1 MPRAAPNSSERAEWL
16 AARALLASRRLKP
29 LYPVAFA
36 AFAAVFTAVY
46 VARAPLADRAARTQ
60 RASLGPLDVE
70 QDTVALRA
78 KVDAARQLLAQRDSA
93 LRDYQFRAESRLA
106 NPALSAPAGRERD
119 SLRTV
124 LAQLDAALDRAAKA
138 PLTAS
143 YGALAATPALRTLG
157 IVQPLVDTLELLE
170 TVRRSLDPAAAP
182 QREFARVSER
192 ANAIGAAL
200 QAIGHAQRSGL
211 ARRIAAIEATAVN
224 SSSDAIPSDSILLRG
239 ARDSASRELA
249 AAEAAWRDERLR
261 QQAAHARTDSIAQ
274 ARAARILGASPLIAA
289 LSALLLVSAL
299 AFTLAVVGEV
309 RRPTLAHAREAER
322 LAGVP
327 VLASA
332 DAFRVPKDGRA
343 RLQPGTGVDPF
354 RMVYLSLTASGTR
367 HRIVCVTGDDAM
379 LTVAVAGRI
388 AVSAAA
394 DERATLV
401 VDMTPGTPSAS
412 AYFGWRDE
420 PGFTDAIAGV
430 RLWREVSRPIGAS
443 EGLDIEVIPAGAPRS
458 DTAASISNAAA
469 RRDLSEH
476 LAEYDFTVL
485 VAPSVLSVEQT
496 VALGLAPPTLL
507 VVRRA
512 KTRLQALSTTIQQL
526 ADRQVIINGMIIID
540 TK

>member
-1 MPRAAPNSSERAEWL
+1 MPRAAPNSAERAEWL

-36 AFAAVFTAVY
+36 AFAVVFTAVY

-93 LRDYQFRAESRLA
+93 LRDYQFQAESRLA
-106 NPALSAPAGRERD
+106 NPALSALAGRERD

-224 SSSDAIPSDSILLRG
+224 SSSGATPSDSILLRG

-249 AAEAAWRDERLR
+249 AAEAAWRDVQLR

-289 LSALLLVSAL
+289 LSALVMVSAL

-322 LAGVP
+322 LTGVP

-343 RLQPGTGVDPF
+343 RLQPGAGVDPF

-379 LTVAVAGRI
+379 LTVTVAGRI

-412 AYFGWRDE
+412 GYFGWRDE

-443 EGLDIEVIPAGAPRS
+443 EGLDIEVVPAGAPRS

-512 KTRLQALSTTIQQL
+512 RTRLQALRTTIQQL
-526 ADRQVIINGMIIID
+526 RDRQVIINGMIIID